1 MWIKI
6 CGMTSP
12 EAVAAA
18 LEARVDAMGF
28 VFAESARRLTPQRAA
43 QLAKPARD
51 RVRCVAVTRH
61 PTQSAVAEILEV
73 VAPGVLQTDLSDLE
87 RAPPPARP
95 RPAAGPR
102 ARREPPP

>member
-18 LEARVDAMGF
+18 LEARADAVGF

-61 PTQSAVAEILEV
+61 PTQSAVDEILEV
-73 VAPGVLQTDLSDLE
+73 FAPEARQTHLSDRE
-87 RAPPPARP
+87 RLTFPSGGGLLPVLR
-95 RPAAGPR
+95 AGG
-102 ARREPPP
+102 EP